1 MFSGGGFVG
10 AWLPFGEVVL
20 SLFVGLLV
28 QCEGSYSSL
37 DVFSVLVY
45 GVAAPVVF
53 GYPECGPSSGGVAL
67 FLSGLFQ
74 SYNALVLPGIGV
86 FFAFCLS

>member
-20 SLFVGLLV
+20 GLFVGLLV

-37 DVFSVLVY
+37 DVVSVLVY

-53 GYPECGPSSGGVAL
+53 GYPECGPSSGGVAV
-67 FLSGLFQ
+67 FLREAILKKQKTSL
-74 SYNALVLPGIGV
+74 NKGIAQIG
-86 FFAFCLS
+86 